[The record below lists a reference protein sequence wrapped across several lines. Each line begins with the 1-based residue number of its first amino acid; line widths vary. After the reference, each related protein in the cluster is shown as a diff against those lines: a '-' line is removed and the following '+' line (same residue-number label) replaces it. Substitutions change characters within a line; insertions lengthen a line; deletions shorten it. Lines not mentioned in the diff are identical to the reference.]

1 MTAGSGV
8 PAFVPAAQSNDLVN
22 EVRKELRSLPSYGVF
37 DLLTFVA
44 NPDGS
49 VVLAGYVVNSS
60 LKTDAEKAVAGIKGV
75 TKVDN
80 RIEVAPN
87 SIADDE
93 VRRRIFR
100 AIYRDPFL
108 AKYGTAADEMAAT
121 RPRFSP

>member
-8 PAFVPAAQSNDLVN
+8 PAFVRAAQSNDLVN

-60 LKTDAEKAVAGIKGV
+60 LKTDAEKAIAGIK
-75 TKVDN
+75 
-80 RIEVAPN
+80 A
-87 SIADDE
+87 
-93 VRRRIFR
+93 
-100 AIYRDPFL
+100 
-108 AKYGTAADEMAAT
+108 
-121 RPRFSP
+121 